1 MQDITTPL
9 FTIPKLT
16 TPRVEEISSLFGGRL
31 WQAAADN
38 LSAFS
43 KLMWSGSDGLA
54 WNSISPYG
62 YAYPMALPFAL
73 LGLIVLLHSW
83 WTSRRERESAGRGAV
98 LLWFLIAVLM
108 ALITTVNI
116 NRINIIFYP
125 FIMLVS
131 TGFVWLAGRIKG
143 VAILAAA
150 GFAVMFIFILQYL
163 FPRFS

>member
-62 YAYPMALPFAL
+62 YAYPMALPFCAARPDRSPAFL
-73 LGLIVLLHSW
+73 VDKP
-83 WTSRRERESAGRGAV
+83 AGEGEC
-98 LLWFLIAVLM
+98 W
-108 ALITTVNI
+108 
-116 NRINIIFYP
+116 
-125 FIMLVS
+125 
-131 TGFVWLAGRIKG
+131 
-143 VAILAAA
+143 
-150 GFAVMFIFILQYL
+150 
-163 FPRFS
+163 